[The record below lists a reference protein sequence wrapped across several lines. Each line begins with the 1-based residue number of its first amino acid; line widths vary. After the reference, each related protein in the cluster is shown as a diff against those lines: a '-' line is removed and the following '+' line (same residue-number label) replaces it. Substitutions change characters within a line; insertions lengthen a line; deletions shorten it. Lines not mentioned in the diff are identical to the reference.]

1 MNILTGF
8 ISLLVIVGLAWLL
21 SSNRRMIKWHTV
33 IVGLLV
39 EGAFVFTMLNVPA
52 GQFILE
58 NVSLFIQNVIDYSTE
73 GINFVFGNLY
83 SKTDINFLFALNVL
97 GALIFISAL
106 ISALYYLRVLPFIV
120 KILGTVVGKLLKTSK
135 VESFS
140 AVGNTFLGVAE
151 APLLV
156 KPYLARMTRSETFA
170 IMVGGTAS
178 ASGAILVGY
187 VQMGIDLNYLLI
199 SIFSVPF
206 VSLVVAKLL
215 EPETEASELDVNEEV
230 TMARSQEAN
239 VFEAISNGAVNGVKL
254 ALNIGGLLIAF
265 ISMIAL
271 VNGMLGWINTDLATI
286 FGFLF
291 YPFAVLIG
299 IPVNDAFQAASIIGT
314 KLAANEFLAYKSLS
328 DMMQSLSPKTVAIMS
343 VALCNFANLSSI
355 GQLIVG
361 LGSLA
366 PNKQSQVAK
375 LGLKAIVGGTLASFI
390 TAIFVSMFI

>member
-1 MNILTGF
+1 MNLITGLL
-8 ISLLVIVGLAWLL
+8 SLVVIIALCWLL
-21 SSNRRMIKWHTV
+21 SSNRKMIKWQTIV
-33 IVGLLV
+33 VGLAL
-39 EGAFVFTMLNVPA
+39 EGLFVYTMLNVSF
-52 GQFILE
+52 GQYLLKKTA
-58 NVSLFIQNVIDYSTE
+58 LFIQGIIDYSSA
-73 GINFVFGNLY
+73 GIEFVFGPLFAQ
-83 SKTDINFLFALNVL
+83 TDINFLFGINVL

-106 ISALYYLRVLPFIV
+106 ISALYHIRLLPLIV
-120 KILGTVVGKLLKTSK
+120 KFLGTIVGKVLKTSK

-156 KPYLARMTRSETFA
+156 KPYLDRMTRSETFA

-187 VQMGIDLNYLLI
+187 VGMGIDLRYLII

-215 EPETEASELDVNEEV
+215 EPETETSELNEEIQ
-230 TMARSQEAN
+230 MAKGDHAN
-239 VFEAISNGAVNGVKL
+239 VFEAISDGAVNGVKL
-254 ALNIGGLLIAF
+254 AANIGGLLIAF
-265 ISMIAL
+265 ISVIAL
-271 VNGMLGWINTDLATI
+271 VNGVLGLVNTDLSTI
-286 FGFLF
+286 FGFIF
-291 YPFAVLIG
+291 YPFALLIG
-299 IPVNDAFQAASIIGT
+299 IPLADAFQAASLIGT
-314 KLAANEFLAYKSLS
+314 KLAANEFLAYANLT
-328 DMMQSLSPKTVAIMS
+328 DMMSELSPKTVAIMS

-366 PNKQSQVAK
+366 PNKKTQVSK
-375 LGLKAIVGGTLASFI
+375 LGLKAIIGGTLASFI

>member
-1 MNILTGF
+1 MNVLTGI

-21 SSNRRMIKWHTV
+21 SSNRKMIKWHTV
-33 IVGLLV
+33 LVGLLL
-39 EGAFVFTMLNVPA
+39 EGVFVFTMLNVPA
-52 GQFILE
+52 GQFVLE
-58 NVSLFIQNVIDYSTE
+58 KISLFIQGVIDYSTE

-83 SKTDINFLFALNVL
+83 SQTDINFLFALNVL

-106 ISALYYLRVLPFIV
+106 ISALYYLRILPFIV

-206 VSLVVAKLL
+206 VSLVISKLL
-215 EPETEASELDVNEEV
+215 EPETEESELEVNEEV
-230 TMARSQEAN
+230 TMAKSEEAN

-271 VNGMLGWINTDLATI
+271 VNGMLGWINADLSTI

-299 IPVNDAFQAASIIGT
+299 IPVADAFQAASIIGT
-314 KLAANEFLAYKSLS
+314 KLAANEFIAYMNLT
-328 DMMQSLSPKTVAIMS
+328 DIMQDLSPKTVAILS

-366 PNKQSQVAK
+366 PSKQSQVAK

>member
-1 MNILTGF
+1 MNFFTGL
-8 ISLLVIVGLAWLL
+8 ISLVVIVALAWLL
-21 SSNRRMIKWHTV
+21 SSNRKMVKWHTI
-33 IVGLLV
+33 IVGLII
-39 EGAFVFTMLNVPA
+39 EGVFVYTMLNVSF
-52 GQFILE
+52 GQMILKE
-58 NVSLFIQNVIDYSTE
+58 AALFIQSVIDYSSA
-73 GINFVFGNLY
+73 GIEFVFGPLFAD
-83 SKTDINFLFALNVL
+83 TDINFLFAINVL

-106 ISALYYLRVLPFIV
+106 ISALYHIRILPFIV
-120 KILGTVVGKLLKTSK
+120 KILGTLVGKLLKTSK

-187 VQMGIDLNYLLI
+187 VEMGIDLKYLLI

-215 EPETEASELDVNEEV
+215 EPEVEESQLNEDVK
-230 TMARSQEAN
+230 MADSGHVN
-239 VFEAISNGAVNGVKL
+239 VFEAISDGAVNGVKL

-271 VNGMLGWINTDLATI
+271 VNGLLGVMNTDLSTI
-286 FGFLF
+286 FGYLF
-291 YPFAVLIG
+291 YPFALLIG
-299 IPVNDAFQAASIIGT
+299 IPFEDAFQAASLIGT
-314 KLAANEFLAYKSLS
+314 KLASNEFLAYANLKEMI
-328 DMMQSLSPKTVAIMS
+328 DQLSPKTVAIMS

-375 LGLKAIVGGTLASFI
+375 LGLKAIIGGTLASFI

>member
-1 MNILTGF
+1 MNILTGLL
-8 ISLLVIVGLAWLL
+8 SLLVIVALAWLL
-21 SSNRRMIKWHTV
+21 SSNRKMVKWHT
-33 IVGLLV
+33 ILVGLAL
-39 EGAFVFTMLNVPA
+39 EGIFVYTMLNVSI
-52 GQFILE
+52 GQKLLKQAA
-58 NVSLFIQNVIDYSTE
+58 LFIQSVIDYSTA
-73 GINFVFGNLY
+73 GIEFVFGPLFTQ
-83 SKTDINFLFALNVL
+83 TDINFLFAINVL

-106 ISALYYLRVLPFIV
+106 ISALYHIRLLPLIV
-120 KILGTVVGKLLKTSK
+120 KFLGTVIGKLLKTSK

-187 VQMGIDLNYLLI
+187 VGMGIDLKYLLI

-206 VSLVVAKLL
+206 VSLVIAKLL
-215 EPETEASELDVNEEV
+215 EPEVEESELNEEIQ
-230 TMARSQEAN
+230 MSESGHAN
-239 VFEAISNGAVNGVKL
+239 VFEAISDGAVSGVKL

-271 VNGMLGWINTDLATI
+271 VNGLLGFINTDLSTI

-291 YPFAVLIG
+291 YPFAILIG
-299 IPVNDAFQAASIIGT
+299 IPITDAFQAASIIGT
-314 KLAANEFLAYKSLS
+314 KLAANEFIAYGNLTEMV
-328 DMMQSLSPKTVAIMS
+328 DQLSPKTVAIMS

-375 LGLKAIVGGTLASFI
+375 LGLKAIIGGTLASFI

>member
-1 MNILTGF
+1 MNILTGLL
-8 ISLLVIVGLAWLL
+8 SLLVIVALAWLL
-21 SSNRRMIKWHTV
+21 SSNRKMVKWHT
-33 IVGLLV
+33 ILVGLAL
-39 EGAFVFTMLNVPA
+39 EGIFVYTMLNVSI
-52 GQFILE
+52 GQKLLKQAA
-58 NVSLFIQNVIDYSTE
+58 LFIQSVIDYSSA
-73 GINFVFGNLY
+73 GIEFVFGPLFTQ
-83 SKTDINFLFALNVL
+83 TDINFLFAINVL

-106 ISALYYLRVLPFIV
+106 ISALYHIRLLPLIV
-120 KILGTVVGKLLKTSK
+120 KFLGTVIGKLLKTSK

-187 VQMGIDLNYLLI
+187 VGMGIDLKYLLI

-206 VSLVVAKLL
+206 VSLVIAKLL
-215 EPETEASELDVNEEV
+215 EPEVEESELNEEIQ
-230 TMARSQEAN
+230 MSASGHAN
-239 VFEAISNGAVNGVKL
+239 VFEAISDGAVSGVKL

-271 VNGMLGWINTDLATI
+271 VNGLLGFINTDLSTI

-291 YPFAVLIG
+291 YPFALLIG
-299 IPVNDAFQAASIIGT
+299 IPISDAFQAASIIGT
-314 KLAANEFLAYKSLS
+314 KLAANEFIAYGNLTEMV
-328 DMMQSLSPKTVAIMS
+328 DQLSPKTVAIMS

-375 LGLKAIVGGTLASFI
+375 LGLKAIIGGTLASFI

>member
-1 MNILTGF
+1 MDLLTGLL
-8 ISLLVIVGLAWLL
+8 SLLFIIGLAWLL
-21 SSNRRMIKWHTV
+21 SSNRKMIKWHTI
-33 IVGLLV
+33 IVGLLL
-39 EGAFVFTMLNVPA
+39 EGIFVFTMLNVPA
-52 GQFILE
+52 GQFVLE
-58 NVSLFIQNVIDYSTE
+58 KASFFIQGVIDYSSE
-73 GINFVFGNLY
+73 GINFVFGALF
-83 SKTDINFLFALNVL
+83 SETDINFLFAINVL

-106 ISALYYLRVLPFIV
+106 ISALYYIRLLPLIV
-120 KILGTVVGKLLKTSK
+120 QFLGTIVGRLLKTSK

-206 VSLVVAKLL
+206 VSLVIAKVL
-215 EPETEASELDVNEEV
+215 EPEAETSVLNDNEEV
-230 TMARSQEAN
+230 TMSRSEHAN
-239 VFEAISNGAVNGVKL
+239 VFEAISDGAVNGVKL

-265 ISMIAL
+265 ISMVAL
-271 VNGMLGWINTDLATI
+271 VNGMLGWVNTDLSTI
-286 FGFLF
+286 FGYLF
-291 YPFAVLIG
+291 YPFAVVIG
-299 IPVNDAFQAASIIGT
+299 VPVADAFQAASLIGT
-314 KLAANEFLAYKSLS
+314 KLAANEFLAYASLT
-328 DMMQSLSPKTVAIMS
+328 DMMDSLSPKTIAIMS

-375 LGLKAIVGGTLASFI
+375 LGLKAIIGGTLASFI

>member
-1 MNILTGF
+1 MNILTGLL
-8 ISLLVIVGLAWLL
+8 SLLVIVALAWLL
-21 SSNRRMIKWHTV
+21 SSNRKMVKWHTI
-33 IVGLLV
+33 IVGLVL
-39 EGAFVFTMLNVPA
+39 EGVFVYTMLNVSI
-52 GQFILE
+52 GQKL
-58 NVSLFIQNVIDYSTE
+58 LKKAALYIQSVIDYSSA
-73 GINFVFGNLY
+73 GIEFVFGPLFAQ
-83 SKTDINFLFALNVL
+83 TDINFMFAINVL

-106 ISALYYLRVLPFIV
+106 ISALYHIRLLPLIV
-120 KILGTVVGKLLKTSK
+120 KILGTIVGKLLKTSK

-187 VQMGIDLNYLLI
+187 VGMGIDLKYLLI

-215 EPETEASELDVNEEV
+215 EPEVETSELNEEIQ
-230 TMARSQEAN
+230 MAQSGHAN
-239 VFEAISNGAVNGVKL
+239 VFEAISDGAVSGVKL

-271 VNGMLGWINTDLATI
+271 VNGLLGFVNTDLSTI

-291 YPFAVLIG
+291 YPFAILIG
-299 IPVNDAFQAASIIGT
+299 IPISDAFQAASIIGT
-314 KLAANEFLAYKSLS
+314 KLAANEFIAYGNLTEMV
-328 DMMQSLSPKTVAIMS
+328 DQLSPKTVAIMS

-366 PNKQSQVAK
+366 PKKQSQVAK
-375 LGLKAIVGGTLASFI
+375 LGLKAIIGGTLASFI
-390 TAIFVSMFI
+390 TATFVSMFI

>member
-1 MNILTGF
+1 MNILTGLL
-8 ISLLVIVGLAWLL
+8 SLLVIVALAWLL
-21 SSNRRMIKWHTV
+21 SSNRKMVKWHT
-33 IVGLLV
+33 ILVGLAL
-39 EGAFVFTMLNVPA
+39 EGIFVYTMLNVSI
-52 GQFILE
+52 GQKLLKQAA
-58 NVSLFIQNVIDYSTE
+58 LFIQSVIDYSSA
-73 GINFVFGNLY
+73 GIEFVFGPLFTQ
-83 SKTDINFLFALNVL
+83 TDINFLFAINVL

-106 ISALYYLRVLPFIV
+106 ISALYHIRLLPLIV
-120 KILGTVVGKLLKTSK
+120 KFLGTVIGKLLKTSK

-187 VQMGIDLNYLLI
+187 VGMGIDLKYLLI

-206 VSLVVAKLL
+206 VSLVIAKLL
-215 EPETEASELDVNEEV
+215 EPEVEESELNEEIQ
-230 TMARSQEAN
+230 MSESGHAN
-239 VFEAISNGAVNGVKL
+239 VFEAISDGAVSGVKL

-271 VNGMLGWINTDLATI
+271 VNGLLGLINTDLSTI

-291 YPFAVLIG
+291 YPFALLIG
-299 IPVNDAFQAASIIGT
+299 IPISDAFQAASIIGT
-314 KLAANEFLAYKSLS
+314 KLAANEFIAYGNLTEMV
-328 DMMQSLSPKTVAIMS
+328 DQLSPKTVAIMS

-375 LGLKAIVGGTLASFI
+375 LGLKAIIGGTLASFI

>member
-1 MNILTGF
+1 MNILTGLL
-8 ISLLVIVGLAWLL
+8 SLLAIVALAWLL
-21 SSNRRMIKWHTV
+21 SSNRKMVKWHT
-33 IVGLLV
+33 ILAGLAL
-39 EGAFVFTMLNVPA
+39 EGVFVYTMLNVSI
-52 GQFILE
+52 GQQLLKKAA
-58 NVSLFIQNVIDYSTE
+58 LFIQSVIDYSSA
-73 GINFVFGNLY
+73 GIEFVFGPLFAQ
-83 SKTDINFLFALNVL
+83 TDINFLFAINVL

-106 ISALYYLRVLPFIV
+106 ISALYHLRILPFIV
-120 KILGTVVGKLLKTSK
+120 KILGTIVGKLLKTSK

-187 VQMGIDLNYLLI
+187 VGMGIDLKYLLI

-206 VSLVVAKLL
+206 VSLVVAKLI
-215 EPETEASELDVNEEV
+215 EPEVEESELDGNVR
-230 TMARSQEAN
+230 MAGSGHAN
-239 VFEAISNGAVNGVKL
+239 VFEAISDGAVNGVKL

-265 ISMIAL
+265 ISIIAL
-271 VNGMLGWINTDLATI
+271 VNGLLGVVNTDLSTI

-291 YPFAVLIG
+291 YPFAILIG
-299 IPVNDAFQAASIIGT
+299 IPIPDAFQAASLIGT
-314 KLAANEFLAYKSLS
+314 KLAANEFLAYRDLQE
-328 DMMQSLSPKTVAIMS
+328 MVNQLSPKTVAIMS

-375 LGLKAIVGGTLASFI
+375 LGLKAIIGGTLASFI

>member
-1 MNILTGF
+1 MNILTGLL
-8 ISLLVIVGLAWLL
+8 SLVAIVALAWLL
-21 SSNRRMIKWHTV
+21 SSNRKMVKWHT
-33 IVGLLV
+33 ILAGLAL
-39 EGAFVFTMLNVPA
+39 EGVFVYTMLNVSV
-52 GQFILE
+52 GQQLLKKAA
-58 NVSLFIQNVIDYSTE
+58 LFIQSVIDYSSA
-73 GINFVFGNLY
+73 GIEFVFGPLFAQ
-83 SKTDINFLFALNVL
+83 TDIEFLFAINVL

-106 ISALYYLRVLPFIV
+106 ISALYHLRILPFIV
-120 KILGTVVGKLLKTSK
+120 KILGTIVGKLLKTSK

-187 VQMGIDLNYLLI
+187 VGMGIDLKYLLI

-206 VSLVVAKLL
+206 VSLVVAKLI
-215 EPETEASELDVNEEV
+215 EPEVEESELDENVR
-230 TMARSQEAN
+230 MAGSGHAN
-239 VFEAISNGAVNGVKL
+239 VFEAISDGAVNGVKL

-265 ISMIAL
+265 ISIIAL
-271 VNGMLGWINTDLATI
+271 VNGLLGVVNTDLSTI

-291 YPFAVLIG
+291 YPFAILIG
-299 IPVNDAFQAASIIGT
+299 IPIPDAFQAASLIGT
-314 KLAANEFLAYKSLS
+314 KLAANEFLAYRDLQE
-328 DMMQSLSPKTVAIMS
+328 MVNQLSPKTVAIMS

-375 LGLKAIVGGTLASFI
+375 LGLKAIIGGTLASFI

>member
-1 MNILTGF
+1 MNVLTGI
-8 ISLLVIVGLAWLL
+8 ISLLVIVGFAWLL
-21 SSNRRMIKWHTV
+21 SSNRKMIKWHTV
-33 IVGLLV
+33 LVGLLL
-39 EGAFVFTMLNVPA
+39 EGVFVFTMLNVPA
-52 GQFILE
+52 GQFVLE
-58 NVSLFIQNVIDYSTE
+58 KVSLFIQGVIDYSTE

-83 SKTDINFLFALNVL
+83 SQTDINFLFALNVL

-106 ISALYYLRVLPFIV
+106 ISALYYLRILPFIV

-206 VSLVVAKLL
+206 VSLVIAKLL
-215 EPETEASELDVNEEV
+215 EPETEESELEVNEEV
-230 TMARSQEAN
+230 TMAKSEEAN

-271 VNGMLGWINTDLATI
+271 VNGMLGWINTDLSTI

-299 IPVNDAFQAASIIGT
+299 IPVADAFQAASIIGT
-314 KLAANEFLAYKSLS
+314 KLAANEFIAYMNLTEI
-328 DMMQSLSPKTVAIMS
+328 MQDLSPKTVAILS

-366 PNKQSQVAK
+366 PSKQSQVAK

>member
-1 MNILTGF
+1 MNFLTGL
-8 ISLLVIVGLAWLL
+8 ISLIVIVALAWLL
-21 SSNRRMIKWHTV
+21 SSNRKMVKWHT
-33 IVGLLV
+33 IIAGLTL
-39 EGAFVFTMLNVPA
+39 EGVFVYTMLNVSF
-52 GQFILE
+52 GQKILKGAA
-58 NVSLFIQNVIDYSTE
+58 LFIQNVIDYSSS
-73 GINFVFGNLY
+73 GIEFVFGPLFAE
-83 SKTDINFLFALNVL
+83 TEINFLFGINVL

-106 ISALYYLRVLPFIV
+106 ISALYHIRILPFIV
-120 KILGTVVGKLLKTSK
+120 KILGTIVGKLLKTSK

-156 KPYLARMTRSETFA
+156 KPYLDRMTRSETFA

-187 VQMGIDLNYLLI
+187 VEMGIDLKYLLI

-206 VSLVVAKLL
+206 VSLVMAKLL
-215 EPETEASELDVNEEV
+215 EPEVEESELNEDIQ
-230 TMARSQEAN
+230 MADSGHVN
-239 VFEAISNGAVNGVKL
+239 VFEAISDGAVNGVKL

-271 VNGMLGWINTDLATI
+271 VNGLLGVVNTDLSTI
-286 FGFLF
+286 FGYLF
-291 YPFAVLIG
+291 YPFAILIG
-299 IPVNDAFQAASIIGT
+299 IPFEDAFQAASLIGT
-314 KLAANEFLAYKSLS
+314 KLASNEFLAYANLQEMV
-328 DMMQSLSPKTVAIMS
+328 DQLSPKTIAIMS

-366 PNKQSQVAK
+366 PNKQSRVAK
-375 LGLKAIVGGTLASFI
+375 LGLKAIIGGTLASFI

>member
-1 MNILTGF
+1 MNILTGLL
-8 ISLLVIVGLAWLL
+8 SLLVIVALAWLL
-21 SSNRRMIKWHTV
+21 SSNRKMVKWHT
-33 IVGLLV
+33 ILVGLAL
-39 EGAFVFTMLNVPA
+39 EGIFVYTMLNVSI
-52 GQFILE
+52 GQKLLKKAA
-58 NVSLFIQNVIDYSTE
+58 LFIQSVIDYSSA
-73 GINFVFGNLY
+73 GIEFVFGPLFAQ
-83 SKTDINFLFALNVL
+83 TDIDFLFAINVL

-106 ISALYYLRVLPFIV
+106 ISALYHIRLLPLIV
-120 KILGTVVGKLLKTSK
+120 KFLGTVIGKLLKTSK

-187 VQMGIDLNYLLI
+187 VGMGIDLKYLLI

-215 EPETEASELDVNEEV
+215 EPEVETSELNEEIQ
-230 TMARSQEAN
+230 MAESGHAN
-239 VFEAISNGAVNGVKL
+239 VFEAISDGAVSGVKL

-271 VNGMLGWINTDLATI
+271 VNGLLGFVNTDLSTI

-291 YPFAVLIG
+291 YPFAILIG
-299 IPVNDAFQAASIIGT
+299 IPIADAFQAASIIGT
-314 KLAANEFLAYKSLS
+314 KLAANEFIAYGNLTEMV
-328 DMMQSLSPKTVAIMS
+328 DQLSPKTVAIMS

-361 LGSLA
+361 LRISS
-366 PNKQSQVAK
+366 PQ
-375 LGLKAIVGGTLASFI
+375 
-390 TAIFVSMFI
+390 